1 MKKYVLYRNE
11 PQANEMEYITS
22 SYVQALM
29 KANVN
34 HKLTTARLKNANLPA
49 HDIVAIGV
57 KYVVVKVETKSKK

>member
-1 MKKYVLYRNE
+1 MIKYVLYRNE

-34 HKLTTARLKNANLPA
+34 YKLNDARLRNANIPA
-49 HDIVAIGV
+49 HDIVAIGK
-57 KYVVVKVETKSKK
+57 KYVVVKVETRNKR